1 LEFNP
6 LFRQRFWY
14 FPGFPDWTGSRYRHA
29 SGSIM
34 LNFSSAPQQRPTQ
47 MQTDAKTLDMVQR
60 YEKGMPAIAITYAGH
75 KLRYALP
82 GKTPLWRVQTLLTK
96 EPCTIEWLDSI
107 RPGSTL
113 LDVGANVGMYT
124 VFASVVRKARVF
136 AFEPESQN
144 YALLCRNL
152 VLNELSESV
161 TAFCCA
167 LSDEAK
173 FSTIHLSEF
182 TIGGSC
188 HSFDQSVDFN
198 LAQRASP
205 FRQGCFSA
213 KIDALIADGTM
224 PVPNYVKIDVDGFE
238 HKVIAGARETLRRPE
253 VESLIIEINPHLP
266 EHRGILSDLS
276 AIGFKYDEAQVAR
289 AARTEG
295 AFTGVGE
302 YVFRR

>member
-1 LEFNP
+1 MIP
-6 LFRQRFWY
+6 
-14 FPGFPDWTGSRYRHA
+14 
-29 SGSIM
+29 M
-34 LNFSSAPQQRPTQ
+34 LADTEPRPTT
-47 MQTDAKTLDMVQR
+47 MQIDQRVIDAVKKYDA
-60 YEKGMPAIAITYAGH
+60 GMPAIAIPYKGR

-82 GKTPLWRVQTLLTK
+82 GKTPLWRVQTLFTK
-96 EPCTIEWLDSI
+96 EPSTIEWLEAI
-107 RPGSTL
+107 EPGAVL

-124 VFASVVRKARVF
+124 VFAAVMRDAQVF

-152 VLNELSESV
+152 VINNLSDRV

-173 FSTIHLSEF
+173 FSTIHLSDF

-188 HSFDQSVDFN
+188 HSFDASVDFK
-198 LAQRASP
+198 LEQRKSP
-205 FRQGCFSA
+205 FVQGCFSA
-213 KIDALIADGTM
+213 RVDQLVADGLL
-224 PVPNYVKIDVDGFE
+224 PVPNHIKIDVDGFE
-238 HKVIAGARETLRRPE
+238 HKVIAGAAETLRHPE
-253 VESLIIEINPHLP
+253 VRSLIIEINPHLAA
-266 EHRGILSDLS
+266 HRQIIDDLVRL
-276 AIGFKYDEAQVAR
+276 GFHFNPAQVAH